1 MRCIFWSLWTAMYY
15 SDRCLAHKVTVMF
28 SPAIHHLLS
37 HSNLDRSEFF
47 AYKLYKSD
55 HINRYQ
61 DSMRPFFWSLSTNDL
76 KLNFL
81 TIRLNIPNNQIK
93 IWKRLENTLIKATMT
108 CCEILSPSLC
118 NLDLSHMPYIICVYF
133 INAKK

>member
-1 MRCIFWSLWTAMYY
+1 MRCIFWSLWTAMYNG
-15 SDRCLAHKVTVMF
+15 DRCIAHKVTVTF

-61 DSMRPFFWSLSTNDL
+61 DSMRPLFWSLSTNDL

-81 TIRLNIPNNQIK
+81 TIRLNILNNQIK
-93 IWKRLENTLIKATMT
+93 IWKRLEMLSSRQQWPVVRYYLRHFVTLTFPT
-108 CCEILSPSLC
+108 CHI
-118 NLDLSHMPYIICVYF
+118 
-133 INAKK
+133 